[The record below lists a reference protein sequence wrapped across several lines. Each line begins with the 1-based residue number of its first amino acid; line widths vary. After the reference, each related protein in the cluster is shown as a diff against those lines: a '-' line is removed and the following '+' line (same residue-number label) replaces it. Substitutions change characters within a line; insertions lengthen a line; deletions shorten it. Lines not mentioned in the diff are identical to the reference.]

1 MFSHLRVHTGF
12 SVVDSTARITEL
24 LNQAKRKN
32 ITSIAL
38 TDVCNLF
45 GAIKFYK
52 TALKEGIKPIFGT
65 ELKVYTED
73 YGVCELVLLAETNKG
88 YKNIVKIISDAYQ
101 NSNRYG
107 NVPLI
112 YKEKLK
118 KLNTDDIICLNGGL
132 NGELGKAIV
141 LQDKNKIQTVLNDYL
156 EIFPKENFILEVHK
170 LNYKNEN
177 LYNTEI
183 FKLSTEQNLYVVAT
197 NTVIFMQ
204 KEDFDIHEIR
214 SCINEKTT
222 ILDEKRIT
230 KFTNEQYFKS
240 SEEMYKDFENIPV
253 VLENSLEIAKKC
265 NVTFDLGKP
274 FLPTVDIPDGLTE
287 KEYFSKISFDGLEK
301 RLKVITKNMPEEK
314 IIQTYKSYKER
325 LQMEIDIICDM
336 GFPGYFL
343 IVEDFIRWSKENNIP
358 VGPGRGSGAG
368 SLVAYSLLIT
378 DLDPIPYGLLF
389 ERFLNPE
396 RVSMP
401 DFDIDFCIEGRDK
414 VIKYVEQ
421 KYGHDSVAQI
431 ITYGTMAAKGVVR
444 DVVRVLGQGYG
455 FGDRIAKL
463 IPETP
468 GTTFKKILKQGEPL
482 FDAMQE
488 DEDVAD
494 VVEKAQKLEG
504 LPRSL
509 GKHAAGIVIS
519 PTVISDFSPIYCEEK
534 NGDIVTQFDKNDV
547 EDVGL
552 VKFDFLGLKNLTVI
566 NNAVQTINK
575 SKKNDELLDISLI
588 DLADEKAFKLLQQ
601 GNTTGVFQL
610 ESQGMKEIVK
620 DLQTSNFE
628 EIIALVALY
637 RPGPMENIPSFI
649 KRKHGNEK
657 ITYLH
662 PLLQTILQETYGFP
676 IYQEQVMQM
685 AQILAG
691 YTLGG
696 ADLLRRAMG
705 KKKPEEMIKQRKIFK
720 DGAKKHHNIDAN
732 LADKI
737 FDQMEAFAGYG
748 FNKSHAA
755 AYALIAYQTAWL
767 KAHYPEEYMASLI
780 SADMGNTEQIVK
792 FIFNCKE
799 MGLEVE
805 SPCVN
810 KSEYHCTVIQKGKIL
825 LGLGVIKGLG
835 GEAIKSIL
843 AKRQED
849 GIFKTLFDLCRRV
862 DLRKVNKRAL
872 EALCFAGAIKNISK
886 NRATAFNS
894 IEKAI
899 KNASY
904 VNDMTASGQN
914 DLFGFVEQ
922 ETDTDEQLEKD
933 CIIEEWSIRE
943 LLINEKKALGM
954 YFSGHIIDEERHW
967 KKYINFSDLEIA
979 QNPKFDGNS
988 IRIIAS
994 LMAPPMRRKTRQD
1007 RVLYIVSIDDD
1018 KDRIDCLVNEDVFT
1032 LVKNEVKVNDIII
1045 LEAKVSRD
1053 FRKDIN
1059 KLKVNKISPIS
1070 TYINENFKD
1079 LKISFND
1086 KDVTKNELMKL
1097 VCNLKNNINN
1107 IQQQEQINTL
1117 HFRVDCETSIANFDK
1132 LYKNF
1137 SIYDFINFIQANF
1150 NKNKFSISF

>member
-12 SVVDSTARITEL
+12 SIVDSTAHITEL
-24 LNQAKRKN
+24 LNQAKQKN
-32 ITSIAL
+32 IASIAL

-52 TALKEGIKPIFGT
+52 TALKEGVKPIFGT
-65 ELKVYTED
+65 ELRVYTED

-88 YKNIVKIISDAYQ
+88 YQNIVKIISDAYQ
-101 NSNRYG
+101 NSDRYG
-107 NVPLI
+107 NIPLI
-112 YKEKLK
+112 YKKKLK
-118 KLNTDDIICLNGGL
+118 ELNTDDIICLNGGL

-141 LQDKNKIQTVLNDYL
+141 LQDKNKIQKVLNDYL

-170 LNYKNEN
+170 LNYKDEN
-177 LYNTEI
+177 LYNSEVL
-183 FKLSTEQNLYVVAT
+183 KLSTEQNLYLVAT

-204 KEDFDIHEIR
+204 KEDFNIHEIR

-253 VLENSLEIAKKC
+253 VLENSLEISKRC

-287 KEYFSKISFDGLEK
+287 KEYFSKISFNGLEK
-301 RLKVITKNMPEEK
+301 RLKVITKNMPKEK

-519 PTVISDFSPIYCEEK
+519 PTIISDFSPIYCEEK

-649 KRKHGNEK
+649 KRKHGNEE

-662 PLLQTILQETYGFP
+662 PLLETILQETYGFP

-767 KAHYPEEYMASLI
+767 KAHYPEEYMASLM

-799 MGLEVE
+799 MGLEIE

-922 ETDTDEQLEKD
+922 KTDTDEQLEKD
-933 CIIEEWSIRE
+933 CIIKEWSIRD

-954 YFSGHIIDEERHW
+954 YFSGHIIDEEKHW

-979 QNPKFDGNS
+979 QNPKSDGNS

-1018 KDRIDCLVNEDVFT
+1018 KDRIDCLVNEDVFA
-1032 LVKNEVKVNDIII
+1032 LVKNEVKVNDIIV

-1070 TYINENFKD
+1070 TYINGNFKD

-1097 VCNLKNNINN
+1097 VSNLKNNIDN

-1117 HFRVDCETSIANFDK
+1117 HFKVDCETSIAYFDK

-1137 SIYDFINFIQANF
+1137 SIYDFISFIQTNF
-1150 NKNKFSISF
+1150 KKNKFSVSF